1 MQILDTRSADVPA
14 PRVHVQG
21 VSKEMEAKS
30 ENLHGCCLHVRS
42 SRFRES
48 ICPSIYLSI
57 YCLTFYQSICLSFI
71 IHRSIHLSISPIG
84 LSV

>member
-21 VSKEMEAKS
+21 VSKKMEAKS

-42 SRFRES
+42 SKFRE
-48 ICPSIYLSI
+48 SIYLSI
-57 YCLTFYQSICLSFI
+57 FYYSSIYP
-71 IHRSIHLSISPIG
+71 SIHLSDRSICLAVS
-84 LSV
+84 LSIY

>member
-21 VSKEMEAKS
+21 DSKKMEAKS

-42 SRFRES
+42 SKFRES

-57 YCLTFYQSICLSFI
+57 HCLTFYQSIL
-71 IHRSIHLSISPIG
+71 LSIFPIG